1 MHWTSSY
8 RSMAAA
14 YGNNAAVEALL
25 EVPLEES
32 PSIASLLSQASSEG
46 LATLPAVARAVRH
59 GRPAE
64 PPPDHGKLAPLSPQP
79 PAEPPRRPRGADV
92 DALRAAPPGE
102 RDRELHRLAALHSAA
117 HREDGALSM
126 ATYQGRLLPQPAS
139 TRPRRLG
146 RASARSAAPLT
157 PSTPLAPLTARI
169 ASGNKQQA
177 PMEGRWTAGSGPG
190 SARAQQRREV
200 LAHRLQLLRTRLKSM
215 SYGNRRSGQS
225 GRNLFERYDRDNSG
239 ALNVAEFTRAVRTD
253 GHLTEAMCS
262 DRELAALF
270 RSIDRDQ
277 SGSVEI
283 GELVAFVWGD
293 GGGRG
298 EEATQPTRLA
308 CEGSHTLASWR
319 ATMVPAVA
327 SHRRRRAVAASPRA
341 TAAAAAASPR
351 ATAAAAHPPLTGE
364 RQAFGTHP
372 TWSRHERPHRM
383 VNDGSFAFW
392 FLKTGDP
399 FVRQLY

>member
-1 MHWTSSY
+1 
-8 RSMAAA
+8 MAAA

-32 PSIASLLSQASSEG
+32 PSIASLLSQASSDG
-46 LATLPAVARAVRH
+46 LATLPAVARAVRQ
-59 GRPAE
+59 GRPE
-64 PPPDHGKLAPLSPQP
+64 PPPDHGKLVPLSPQP
-79 PAEPPRRPRGADV
+79 PAEPPRPPRGVDV
-92 DALRAAPPGE
+92 DALRAAPPAE

-117 HREDGALSM
+117 ARREDGALSM

-146 RASARSAAPLT
+146 RASARSAAPLA
-157 PSTPLAPLTARI
+157 PSTPLAPLTAR
-169 ASGNKQQA
+169 
-177 PMEGRWTAGSGPG
+177 PG
-190 SARAQQRREV
+190 GARAQQRREV

-319 ATMVPAVA
+319 AAMVPAVA

-341 TAAAAAASPR
+341 TAAAA
-351 ATAAAAHPPLTGE
+351 HPPLTGE
-364 RQAFGTHP
+364 RRQAFGTHP